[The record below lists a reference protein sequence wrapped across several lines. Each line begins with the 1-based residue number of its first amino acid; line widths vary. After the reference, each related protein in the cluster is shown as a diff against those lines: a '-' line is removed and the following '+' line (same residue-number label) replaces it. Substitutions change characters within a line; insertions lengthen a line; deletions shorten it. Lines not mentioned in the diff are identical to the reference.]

1 MVQLWCLGYLK
12 SYLLSFSSEFSTHLL
27 AVWRHISE
35 DTEQKFA
42 LLPRVKGC
50 RDDDITA
57 LLQLLPEE
65 DAAWIDV
72 DGTCYFLL
80 GCVHTVLSI
89 QFHLQNEKEFG
100 FTSLKICSV
109 FFLLYVFLVLYVC
122 VLTWW
127 ISKPIARFSPFPSWG
142 VALFSFCCK
151 QISTSSST
159 FFTSNTYWRKKQ
171 KKRRQPCYTL
181 ALDTYRSLKTRTRGP
196 TWGFCRK
203 VVLWLMQPPDRL
215 RRGSWRW
222 IQDPLITSSSQVL
235 WILK

>member
-1 MVQLWCLGYLK
+1 MDDFFFLVYCWLIKLWNGFEICCLGYLK
-12 SYLLSFSSEFSTHLL
+12 SYLLSFSSELSTYLL

-42 LLPRVKGC
+42 LLPRVKG
-50 RDDDITA
+50 RGDDDVTA
-57 LLQLLPEE
+57 FLQLLPEE
-65 DAAWIDV
+65 HAAWIDV

-89 QFHLQNEKEFG
+89 QFHLQDEKKFG
-100 FTSLKICSV
+100 FRRVKICSAL
-109 FFLLYVFLVLYVC
+109 FLLYDVFLGLHVC
-122 VLTWW
+122 VFTRW

-171 KKRRQPCYTL
+171 KKRRKHFVTP
-181 ALDTYRSLKTRTRGP
+181 
-196 TWGFCRK
+196 
-203 VVLWLMQPPDRL
+203 
-215 RRGSWRW
+215 
-222 IQDPLITSSSQVL
+222 
-235 WILK
+235 